1 MKRLLVLFLILIS
14 SCSTIDYSNYEYL
27 ESKLDSSKKVSREVI
42 KTNIQI
48 EQSAFVYETFEN
60 EKDLNKIKYPFD
72 GELEDPPFYY
82 SFDKILSKVNK
93 IHNGLIS
100 YNKILLSIANEKD
113 ELKDNVKEVNESVK
127 VLEID
132 DNVVNISSIL
142 VYRTFDILTKEKR
155 KQLLEELI
163 TKNQKYIQV
172 ISREMINILNTLE
185 YSLYSSYDRYFY
197 DLYLNQSIENNRK
210 AIELT
215 REYERQKSNIKK
227 LKHFYKTL
235 PSLHKKLLETEDFDY
250 IEFGL
255 DVSNDYSFF

>member
-1 MKRLLVLFLILIS
+1 MKRILILFIVLIS

-27 ESKLDSSKKVSREVI
+27 KTKLDSSKKVSREVI
-42 KTNIQI
+42 KSNIQI

-72 GELEDPPFYY
+72 GGLDNPPFYY
-82 SFDKILSKVNK
+82 SFNKILSKVNK

-100 YNKILLSIANEKD
+100 YNKILLSIANEED
-113 ELKDNVKEVNESVK
+113 DLKDNVKNVNDSVK
-127 VLEID
+127 ALEVD

-155 KQLLEELI
+155 KQLLEELV
-163 TKNQKYIQV
+163 TSNQKYIRV
-172 ISREMINILNTLE
+172 ISEEMINILNTLE

-197 DLYLNQSIENNRK
+197 DLYSNQSIKNNRK

-235 PSLHKKLLETEDFDY
+235 PSLHKKLLDTEEFDY